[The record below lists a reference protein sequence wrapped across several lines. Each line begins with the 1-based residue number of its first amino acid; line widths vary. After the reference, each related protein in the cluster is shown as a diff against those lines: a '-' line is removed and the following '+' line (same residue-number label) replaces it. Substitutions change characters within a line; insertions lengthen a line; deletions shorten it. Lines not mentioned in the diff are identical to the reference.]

1 MANFPL
7 TKQVFDK
14 TAFDN
19 TVNTSFSE
27 LTSSVV
33 VSTGSNLPS
42 VVEFFQYYQDLFYQI
57 PKFGDTTS
65 HQYLVITSQEYIG
78 SENGGNE
85 VVDALIAEITALREE
100 NLDLQQQLAQSTST
114 TVQDALNT
122 LQNLNGGS
130 LTGGG
135 FSGGGSTG
143 GSTGGGGSY

>member
-7 TKQVFDK
+7 TKQVFEK

-33 VSTGSNLPS
+33 VPTESNLPS
-42 VVEFFQYYQDLFYQI
+42 VIEFFQFYQDLFYQI
-57 PKFGDTTS
+57 PKFGDTDS

-100 NLDLQQQLAQSTST
+100 NLDLQQQLAQSTSL

-122 LQNLNGGS
+122 LQNLNG
-130 LTGGG
+130 
-135 FSGGGSTG
+135 
-143 GSTGGGGSY
+143 

>member
-100 NLDLQQQLAQSTST
+100 NLDLQQQLAQNFYYSLTLQFNRRMLE
-114 TVQDALNT
+114 VQLEEEEVKT
-122 LQNLNGGS
+122 WMVQNLNG
-130 LTGGG
+130 
-135 FSGGGSTG
+135 
-143 GSTGGGGSY
+143 

>member
-7 TKQVFDK
+7 TKQVFNK

-19 TVNTSFSE
+19 TVNTSFTE

-33 VSTGSNLPS
+33 VPTGSVLPS
-42 VVEFFQYYQDLFYQI
+42 ITEFFDYYQALFYQI

-100 NLDLQQQLAQSTST
+100 NLDLQQQLAQSTVN
-114 TVQDALNT
+114 TVQDALTT
-122 LQNLNGGS
+122 LQKLNG
-130 LTGGG
+130 
-135 FSGGGSTG
+135 
-143 GSTGGGGSY
+143 